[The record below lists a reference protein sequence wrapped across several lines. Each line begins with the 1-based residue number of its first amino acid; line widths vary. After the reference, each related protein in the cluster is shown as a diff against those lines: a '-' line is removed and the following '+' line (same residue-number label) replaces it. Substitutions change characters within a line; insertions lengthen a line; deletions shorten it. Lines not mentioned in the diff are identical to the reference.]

1 MSIFKKIYVESEDED
16 EIISLLQEEGYTV
29 EQNEN
34 KATYESMNESIFNQ
48 AISKIKHN
56 WLRLSHEEE
65 EFILNIAK
73 QF

>member
-1 MSIFKKIYVESEDED
+1 MPTFKKIYVESEDID
-16 EIISLLQEEGYTV
+16 EIISFLQEEGYTV

-34 KATYESMNESIFNQ
+34 ESMNESIFNQ

-65 EFILNIAK
+65 ELIMNISK
-73 QF
+73 RF

>member
-65 EFILNIAK
+65 ELIMNISK